1 MKPTLKVGD
10 KVIIRRDLPNL
21 SNEEIPF
28 GVNDSMM
35 EYRGKEAV
43 IKSVDADIKYA
54 SDYPNYPNFDQ
65 ARYKLDID
73 DKHWSWANV
82 MFENQNTVIINKE
95 EEILLCCTCSQN

>member
-54 SDYPNYPNFDQ
+54 SDYPNYHNFD
-65 ARYKLDID
+65 
-73 DKHWSWANV
+73 
-82 MFENQNTVIINKE
+82 
-95 EEILLCCTCSQN
+95 